1 MKFIATHPPI
11 YKRDTN
17 GGTRVWQMQ
26 SGYNDEN
33 TAGHQVISGVLNG
46 KMITSE
52 WKICKPKNVGKAN
65 STTAVSQAE
74 AEVAALYTKKLDTGY
89 FENIENID
97 SFDKFKPM
105 LAHDYNDYIPT
116 FKKKTFSQ
124 PKFDGGRCEARAD
137 GLWSRT
143 GKRIVSCP
151 HIERSLEAFFKKNPT
166 VVLDG
171 ELYNHKLKDDFNKIM
186 SLVRQTKPTDQDLI
200 ESESMVEY
208 HIYDYI
214 ENKTDI
220 YTERL
225 YKMKTNLVNV
235 QYIELAKTDVV
246 ISQEQLDALYIKYLE
261 DGYEGQMVRDDVAYE
276 NKRTKH
282 LLKRKEFITDE
293 FPVVEIL
300 EGVGNWAGYAKRFV
314 VKLPSGVNCGSG
326 VKGDRKTLKEL
337 WDSQKNPDWAT
348 VRYFTPTP
356 DGIPRFPV
364 VIDFGYGKRE
374 D

>member
-1 MKFIATHPPI
+1 MKNIITHPPL

-17 GGTRVWQMQ
+17 GGTRIWQMQ
-26 SGYNDEN
+26 SGYNDDLI
-33 TAGHQVISGVLNG
+33 AGHRVISGVLDG

-65 STTAVSQAE
+65 STTAITQAE
-74 AEVAALYTKKLDTGY
+74 AEVIALYTKKSESGY
-89 FENIENID
+89 FYNID
-97 SFDKFKPM
+97 EIDEFDKFKPM
-105 LAHDYNDYIPT
+105 LAHDYNDYLPT
-116 FKKKTFSQ
+116 YKKKTFSQ
-124 PKFDGGRCEARAD
+124 PKYDGGRCEARAD
-137 GLWSRT
+137 GLWTRT

-151 HIERSLEAFFKKNPT
+151 HIERSLQPFFKQNPT

-186 SLVRQTKPTDQDLI
+186 SLVRQTKPTEQDLI
-200 ESESMVEY
+200 ESENMVEY
-208 HIYDYI
+208 HVYDYV
-214 ENKTDI
+214 ENGTDI

-225 YKMKTNLVNV
+225 HKMQTNLTNIK
-235 QYIELAKTDVV
+235 YIELSKTDVV
-246 ISQEQLDALYIKYLE
+246 TSQAQLDALYIQYLE
-261 DGYEGQMVRDDVAYE
+261 DGYEGQIVRNDVAYE
-276 NKRTKH
+276 HKRTKN

-293 FPVVEIL
+293 FGVVEIL
-300 EGVGNWAGYAKRFV
+300 EGVGNWSGHAKRFV
-314 VKLPSGVNCGSG
+314 ISLPNGATCGAG

-337 WDSQKNPDWAT
+337 WNSNKKPDWAT

-364 VIDFGYGKRE
+364 VKDWGYEKRE